1 MALVMMQP
9 NPLSPLRTT
18 VMRVNCDPIA
28 FDGDASF
35 SKELQFQDKAK
46 SLQLLVEKK
55 NDTPKY
61 SSLSSSPSS
70 RRRKRADAA
79 NEVDG
84 DSSSS
89 NSSQN
94 DEQCSCE
101 DPAKLKVSFATGKDL
116 VSSTNYTL
124 NLEEFTELELLEYW
138 YSAEQFQH
146 MRKDR
151 KRLVRAFEKNGGSDE
166 DDFRGLECKTKA
178 GMAKRQFNIMDAMNA
193 VLDEQER
200 QDGLG
205 CGSRH
210 KDMPDPAEEIA
221 SLYRRYSFTCQLAA
235 EQLGKEDA
243 EWVKQNVEGL

>member
-18 VMRVNCDPIA
+18 VLHVNCDPIE

-35 SKELQFQDKAK
+35 SKESQFQDKAK
-46 SLQLLVEKK
+46 SLQLLVETK
-55 NDTPKY
+55 DTTPWY

-70 RRRKRADAA
+70 RRRKRADAD
-79 NEVDG
+79 N
-84 DSSSS
+84 SSSS
-89 NSSQN
+89 SSSQN
-94 DEQCSCE
+94 DEQQRAGE
-101 DPAKLKVSFATGKDL
+101 DPATLKVSFATGKDL

-146 MRKDR
+146 MRKER
-151 KRLVRAFEKNGGSDE
+151 KRLVRAFEKKKGVDVVVSE

-221 SLYRRYSFTCQLAA
+221 SLYRRYSFSCQLAA

-243 EWVKQNVEGL
+243 EWVKQNVESM